1 MDLLLI
7 FGIPL
12 VAVFFAS
19 RHEDALTQAQNLL
32 RPLPNSHPALR
43 IAAASAAFAG
53 RADVAHQ
60 WAKRL
65 LQIDPSFSISRL
77 CKYLGPYQRPEFA
90 EKYADGLRRAGVPE
104 VSSNTARPR
113 RHLPMIRG
121 HLFRNR
127 RHLALHEIDHQNGYA
142 VPAASPFSQPSCPSI
157 FSATRSA
164 FAAMVSDGFIPALDG
179 KNEASTT

>member
-65 LQIDPSFSISRL
+65 LQIELARYAPS
-77 CKYLGPYQRPEFA
+77 
-90 EKYADGLRRAGVPE
+90 RR
-104 VSSNTARPR
+104 
-113 RHLPMIRG
+113 
-121 HLFRNR
+121 
-127 RHLALHEIDHQNGYA
+127 
-142 VPAASPFSQPSCPSI
+142 VPAEHH
-157 FSATRSA
+157 RLGW
-164 FAAMVSDGFIPALDG
+164 D
-179 KNEASTT
+179 